1 MADYYSVMADAIFR
15 MRSKNDESRRAI
27 YERARRALRER
38 LRTLDPPISE
48 TVLANEQV
56 ARLTRPF
63 AEWKRIC
70 LGNLELLRRIL
81 IKAATYLLLGLVR

>member
-38 LRTLDPPISE
+38 LSTLDPPLSE
-48 TVLANEQV
+48 TVLANEQG
-56 ARLTRPF
+56 ALDT
-63 AEWKRIC
+63 AIC
-70 LGNLELLRRIL
+70 RVEADLSGQS
-81 IKAATYLLLGLVR
+81 